1 MAIKHITVNDKDL
14 TTFAKYDGTKQRADA
29 RRLLACEDDIESA
42 EEGAGHA
49 ITAWFRGVQA
59 LNWTAP
65 DGYEI
70 AEVSVF
76 CGEDQRR
83 PSVAVS
89 LDRTEGDA

>member
-14 TTFAKYDGTKQRADA
+14 TTFEKYDGTKQRADA
-29 RRLLACEDDIESA
+29 RRLLAYEDDIKSA
-42 EEGAGHA
+42 TAGAGHA

-76 CGEDQRR
+76 CGEDQRT
-83 PSVAVS
+83 PSVSVS